1 MMGMISDENMDLIK
15 EGRTL
20 KMVYLGL
27 NITLLKIL
35 LKDNKLFKAKLIP
48 LFCGVTNICSCK
60 YIKNSKKSKD
70 ENSFTLY
77 MKWYYSK
84 SS

>member
-27 NITLLKIL
+27 NITLFKIL
-35 LKDNKLFKAKLIP
+35 LKDNKQLFKEKKPVIYFKPNRAL
-48 LFCGVTNICSCK
+48 LFLRIGELDQRCIS
-60 YIKNSKKSKD
+60 
-70 ENSFTLY
+70 
-77 MKWYYSK
+77 
-84 SS
+84 

>member
-27 NITLLKIL
+27 NITLFKIL
-35 LKDNKLFKAKLIP
+35 LKDNKQLFKAKLIP
-48 LFCGVTNICSCK
+48 LFWGVTNIGSCK
-60 YIKNSKKSKD
+60 YIKNSKKPK

-77 MKWYYSK
+77 MKWYYSN